1 MSKIIYIRQAKNNLL
16 LGIDTEGECCRYT
29 VGRVLYSSLG
39 SPAVGE
45 ELNEESLYEIKY
57 SDELYRARRK
67 ALSLLSLADNNERT
81 LLRKL
86 TAYGISRDA
95 ADEVVREMVGHGY
108 INESAQ
114 LERLILS
121 EANHKLT
128 GPKKLLPKLIAKGYS
143 KPDVQAVISRLTERG
158 ELDFAQNAERL
169 VKKKLGEDSSL
180 EEKNKLLY
188 KSGYKIC

>member
-1 MSKIIYIRQAKNNLL
+1 MSKIVYIRQAKNNLL
-16 LGIDTEGECCRYT
+16 LGINTEGECCRYT
-29 VGRVLYSSLG
+29 VGRALYASLG

-45 ELNEESLYEIKY
+45 ELNEECLYEIKY

-86 TAYGISRDA
+86 TAYGISRDT

-108 INESAQ
+108 INERAQ

-128 GPKKLLPKLIAKGYS
+128 GPKKLLPKLVAKGYS
-143 KPDVQAVISRLTERG
+143 RLDVQAIITELAERG
-158 ELDFAQNAERL
+158 ELDFAQNAARL
-169 VKKKLGEDSSL
+169 IEKKLGDDSSV

-188 KSGYKIC
+188 KFGYKIC